1 MKQLLLLMCSVALMF
16 ATGCKNDETNPTP
29 PPATTGSDLSAA
41 GCANS
46 YLVHGAGAY
55 SFDATVMGNGVS
67 TEPFAAT
74 KLSPSSA
81 ALLWQDAPR
90 CSPTSASRRAASTSR
105 PVKGR
110 ATPSSPSATPTAGYS
125 GASTSG

>member
-81 ALLWQDAPR
+81 ALLWQDAP
-90 CSPTSASRRAASTSR
+90 ASTSR

-110 ATPSSPSATPTAGYS
+110 ATSSSPSATPTAGYS
-125 GASTSG
+125 GAGTSG